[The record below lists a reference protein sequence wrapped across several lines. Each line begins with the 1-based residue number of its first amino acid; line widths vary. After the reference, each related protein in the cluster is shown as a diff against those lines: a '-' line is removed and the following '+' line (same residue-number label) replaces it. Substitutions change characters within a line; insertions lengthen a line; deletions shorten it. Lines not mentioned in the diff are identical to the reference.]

1 MDFKNVFNLI
11 RCFIVE
17 KFKKE
22 FTPLIVIAVVVPILS
37 DFDTI
42 VFVYTFLSI
51 LFAARIFKNLQ
62 NSQSAIAYMMMPA
75 SPAEK
80 TMANFLLV
88 SVIYPLVCA
97 LFSLIALGVDV
108 LFFKFFQD
116 PYTMPQDIGVS
127 LGFFLLLAIFSFAS
141 VYYKKHSFWNVCLW
155 GVVMVLFILNYKRL
169 FCYIFADNIFSAD
182 NIFLADLSM
191 LNKPINHFFDSY
203 PIVSSVVQLL
213 LICFFWGM
221 TYLRL
226 KETEV

>member
-1 MDFKNVFNLI
+1 M
-11 RCFIVE
+11 E

-22 FTPLIVIAVVVPILS
+22 FTPLIVIAVVVPVLS

-116 PYTMPQDIGVS
+116 YPYTMPQDIGVS

-155 GVVMVLFILNYKRL
+155 GVVMVLFILIYSGL
-169 FCYIFADNIFSAD
+169 FCYIFADNNIFSAD
-182 NIFLADLSM
+182 LSAVAE
-191 LNKPINHFFDSY
+191 PVYDFFDSY

>member
-22 FTPLIVIAVVVPILS
+22 FTPLIVIAVVVPILL

-155 GVVMVLFILNYKRL
+155 GVVMVPFMLIYKGL
-169 FCYIFADNIFSAD
+169 FCYIFADNNIFSAD
-182 NIFLADLSM
+182 LSAVAE
-191 LNKPINHFFDSY
+191 PVYDFFVSY

>member
-22 FTPLIVIAVVVPILS
+22 FTPLIVIAVVVPVLS

-62 NSQSAIAYMMMPA
+62 NSQSAIVYMMMPA

-116 PYTMPQDIGVS
+116 YPYTMPQDIGVS

-155 GVVMVLFILNYKRL
+155 GVVILIYTGL
-169 FCYIFADNIFSAD
+169 FCYIFADNNIFSAD
-182 NIFLADLSM
+182 LSAVSE
-191 LNKPINHFFDSY
+191 PINDFFDSY

>member
-22 FTPLIVIAVVVPILS
+22 FTPLIVIAVVVPVLS

-62 NSQSAIAYMMMPA
+62 NSQSAIVYMMMSA

-116 PYTMPQDIGVS
+116 YPYTMPQDIGVS

-155 GVVMVLFILNYKRL
+155 GVVILIYTGL
-169 FCYIFADNIFSAD
+169 FCYIFADNNIFSAD
-182 NIFLADLSM
+182 LSAVSE
-191 LNKPINHFFDSY
+191 PINDFFDSY

>member
-22 FTPLIVIAVVVPILS
+22 FTPLIVIAVVVPVLS

-62 NSQSAIAYMMMPA
+62 NSQSAIVYMMMPA

-108 LFFKFFQD
+108 LFFKFFHD
-116 PYTMPQDIGVS
+116 YPYTMPQDIGVS

-155 GVVMVLFILNYKRL
+155 GVVILIYTGL
-169 FCYIFADNIFSAD
+169 FCYIFADNNIFSAD
-182 NIFLADLSM
+182 LSAVSE
-191 LNKPINHFFDSY
+191 PINDFFDSY

>member
-22 FTPLIVIAVVVPILS
+22 FTPLIVIAVVVPILL

-155 GVVMVLFILNYKRL
+155 GVVMVLFMLIYKGL
-169 FCYIFADNIFSAD
+169 FCYIFADNNIFSAD
-182 NIFLADLSM
+182 LSAVSE
-191 LNKPINHFFDSY
+191 PINDFFDSY

>member
-116 PYTMPQDIGVS
+116 YPYTMPQDIGVS

-141 VYYKKHSFWNVCLW
+141 VYYKKHSFWNVCLCSYDKNAG
-155 GVVMVLFILNYKRL
+155 GVNYEHYGDILYKLGEKGKAVQNWKKAKKLGDASEFIEQKIKDEKIY
-169 FCYIFADNIFSAD
+169 
-182 NIFLADLSM
+182 
-191 LNKPINHFFDSY
+191 
-203 PIVSSVVQLL
+203 
-213 LICFFWGM
+213 
-221 TYLRL
+221 
-226 KETEV
+226 E

>member
-22 FTPLIVIAVVVPILS
+22 FTPLIVIAVVVPVLS

-108 LFFKFFQD
+108 LFFKSFQD
-116 PYTMPQDIGVS
+116 YPYTMPQDIGVS

-141 VYYKKHSFWNVCLW
+141 VYYRKHSFWNVCLW
-155 GVVMVLFILNYKRL
+155 GVVMVPFILIYTGL

-182 NIFLADLSM
+182 LSM
-191 LNKPINHFFDSY
+191 LNEPINDFFDSY

>member
-22 FTPLIVIAVVVPILS
+22 FTPLIVIAVVVPVLS

-116 PYTMPQDIGVS
+116 YPYTMPQDIGVS

-155 GVVMVLFILNYKRL
+155 GVVMVPFILIYTGL

-182 NIFLADLSM
+182 LSM
-191 LNKPINHFFDSY
+191 LNEPINDFFDSY

>member
-22 FTPLIVIAVVVPILS
+22 FTPLIVIAVVVPVLS

-116 PYTMPQDIGVS
+116 YPYTMPQDIGVS

-155 GVVMVLFILNYKRL
+155 GVVILIYTGL
-169 FCYIFADNIFSAD
+169 FCYIFADNNIFSAD
-182 NIFLADLSM
+182 LSAVSE
-191 LNKPINHFFDSY
+191 PINDFFDSY

>member
-22 FTPLIVIAVVVPILS
+22 FTPLIVIAVVVPILL

-182 NIFLADLSM
+182 LSM
-191 LNKPINHFFDSY
+191 LNEPINDFFDSY

>member
-22 FTPLIVIAVVVPILS
+22 FTPLIVIAVVVPVLS

-116 PYTMPQDIGVS
+116 YPYTMPQDIGVS

-155 GVVMVLFILNYKRL
+155 GVVMVSFILIYTGL

-182 NIFLADLSM
+182 LSM
-191 LNKPINHFFDSY
+191 LNEPINDFFDSY

>member
-88 SVIYPLVCA
+88 SVIYTLVCA

-116 PYTMPQDIGVS
+116 YPYTMPQDIGVS

-155 GVVMVLFILNYKRL
+155 GVVMVLFMLIYKGL
-169 FCYIFADNIFSAD
+169 FC
-182 NIFLADLSM
+182 
-191 LNKPINHFFDSY
+191 
-203 PIVSSVVQLL
+203 
-213 LICFFWGM
+213 
-221 TYLRL
+221 
-226 KETEV
+226 

>member
-22 FTPLIVIAVVVPILS
+22 FTPLIVIAVVVPVLS

-116 PYTMPQDIGVS
+116 YPYTMPQDIGVS

-155 GVVMVLFILNYKRL
+155 GVVILIYTGL
-169 FCYIFADNIFSAD
+169 FCYIFADNNIFS
-182 NIFLADLSM
+182 ADLSM
-191 LNKPINHFFDSY
+191 LNEPINDFFDSY

>member
-1 MDFKNVFNLI
+1 
-11 RCFIVE
+11 
-17 KFKKE
+17 
-22 FTPLIVIAVVVPILS
+22 
-37 DFDTI
+37 
-42 VFVYTFLSI
+42 
-51 LFAARIFKNLQ
+51 
-62 NSQSAIAYMMMPA
+62 MPA

-97 LFSLIALGVDV
+97 LFSLIALGVDA

-116 PYTMPQDIGVS
+116 YPYTMPQDIGVS

-155 GVVMVLFILNYKRL
+155 GVVMVLFILIYSGL
-169 FCYIFADNIFSAD
+169 FCYIFADNNIFS
-182 NIFLADLSM
+182 ADLSM
-191 LNKPINHFFDSY
+191 LNEPINHFFDSY

>member
-116 PYTMPQDIGVS
+116 YPYTMPQDIGVS

-155 GVVMVLFILNYKRL
+155 GVVMVLFILIYSGL

-182 NIFLADLSM
+182 LSM
-191 LNKPINHFFDSY
+191 LNEPINDFFDSY
-203 PIVSSVVQLL
+203 PIVNSVVQLL

>member
-22 FTPLIVIAVVVPILS
+22 FTPLIVIAVVVPVLS

-42 VFVYTFLSI
+42 VFVYTFLSM

-62 NSQSAIAYMMMPA
+62 NSQSAIVYMMMPA

-108 LFFKFFQD
+108 LFFKFFHD
-116 PYTMPQDIGVS
+116 YPYTMPQDIGVS

-155 GVVMVLFILNYKRL
+155 GVVILIYTGL
-169 FCYIFADNIFSAD
+169 FCYIFADNNIFSAD
-182 NIFLADLSM
+182 LSAVSE
-191 LNKPINHFFDSY
+191 PINDFFDSY

>member
-22 FTPLIVIAVVVPILS
+22 FTPLIVIAVVVPVLS

-62 NSQSAIAYMMMPA
+62 NSQSAIVYMMMPA

-116 PYTMPQDIGVS
+116 YPYTMPQDIGVS

-155 GVVMVLFILNYKRL
+155 GVVILIYTGL
-169 FCYIFADNIFSAD
+169 FCYIFADNNIFS
-182 NIFLADLSM
+182 ADLSM
-191 LNKPINHFFDSY
+191 LNEPINDFFDSY